1 MLIALKVLAY
11 DLSGCE
17 ICGILLHLPHTIEI
31 LTCGLDSFMK
41 VQCTLEYN
49 TNFKRSY
56 RNDAFRH
63 TAFSGE
69 CTLNIFKYPH
79 NQY

>member
-41 VQCTLEYN
+41 VQCKN
-49 TNFKRSY
+49 TCEHQNIIP
-56 RNDAFRH
+56 
-63 TAFSGE
+63 
-69 CTLNIFKYPH
+69 TLNVPIGMMHSGIRPSQV
-79 NQY
+79 NAL